1 MSDQDL
7 FFDEDEAT
15 GRASAPDNAAAG
27 GPVKT
32 PAKVSADAAG
42 TANAAPAVTAP
53 SPALHSVSLTVALL
67 MTLAGLL
74 AGVIVGLLIP
84 AA

>member
-15 GRASAPDNAAAG
+15 GQVSAP
-27 GPVKT
+27 
-32 PAKVSADAAG
+32 
-42 TANAAPAVTAP
+42 AAPAAPAP
-53 SPALHSVSLTVALL
+53 SPGLHSVSPTVALL